1 MKYRILSEHF
11 GKVKL
16 KLLSLAEHFDIA
28 NHGDIKGY
36 GREALV
42 SEFLQT
48 HLPDQVEYLTGEI
61 LDQTDIR
68 SGQVDIILQ
77 SKQKPKIPLLG
88 NIHLAFSDAVIV
100 AIEVKSTLNS
110 QHLEAALSN
119 FRKIKELRRNV
130 ILTMNGAKP
139 LPTIPCILFAFK
151 GQTKDTIIASIN
163 KYASDNKISLDQCSP
178 DMIVVLDRDFYIC
191 KNDGWQFPIIPI
203 PGVYFRD
210 WVGLPHENLVGCY
223 NYLNNIIQ
231 AYSSKDRQLHIAD
244 YFDKSVLE
252 KHDA

>member
-1 MKYRILSEHF
+1 MKYRVLSEHF

-139 LPTIPCILFAFK
+139 LPTIPCI
-151 GQTKDTIIASIN
+151 
-163 KYASDNKISLDQCSP
+163 
-178 DMIVVLDRDFYIC
+178 
-191 KNDGWQFPIIPI
+191 
-203 PGVYFRD
+203 
-210 WVGLPHENLVGCY
+210 
-223 NYLNNIIQ
+223 
-231 AYSSKDRQLHIAD
+231 
-244 YFDKSVLE
+244 
-252 KHDA
+252 